1 MNLHFWLCQHKLI
14 ERIIM
19 DNLVIEKTKHT
30 LGVDFN
36 VSNGKLLIEGRS
48 LPENTVEFFNP
59 IFSFVKRYIV
69 EYKQE
74 ISLDLKIV
82 YFNSGSSKR
91 FNELFQILEDYHK
104 IGGKVNVNWHYNSD
118 DEDQLE
124 EGEEF
129 FEDFNMPFNLIP
141 Y

>member
-1 MNLHFWLCQHKLI
+1 
-14 ERIIM
+14 M

-36 VSNGKLLIEGRS
+36 VETGNFSIDGRS
-48 LPENTVEFFNP
+48 LPENTIEFFNP
-59 IFSFVKRYIV
+59 IFSFVKRYITEV
-69 EYKQE
+69 KKP
-74 ISLDLKIV
+74 ITLNCKVV

-91 FNELFQILEDYHK
+91 FNELFQILDDYHT
-104 IGGKVNVNWHYNSD
+104 IGGKVTVNWFYEEN

-129 FEDFNMPFNLIP
+129 SEDFKMPFYLLP

>member
-1 MNLHFWLCQHKLI
+1 LLRRKAMGNLI
-14 ERIIM
+14 
-19 DNLVIEKTKHT
+19 IEKTKHT

-36 VSNGKLLIEGRS
+36 VETGIFNIEGRS
-48 LPENTVEFFNP
+48 LPENTIEFFNP
-59 IFSFVKRYIV
+59 IFSFVKRFIT
-69 EYKQE
+69 ENKKE
-74 ISLDLKIV
+74 IIFNCKVV

-91 FNELFQILEDYHK
+91 FNELFQIFEDYHS
-104 IGGKVNVNWHYNSD
+104 IGGKVTVNWFYEKD

-129 FEDFNMPFNLIP
+129 AEDFKMLFNLIP